1 MTVPTRRSF
10 WNNLF
15 LSPQETRLRA
25 FWRLLIQ
32 STALIL
38 LMTCLSVP
46 LVIPVLLKQ
55 SGGRVLI
62 LGSTFVEF
70 IGVTTTVYLARRL
83 LDRRSFASLGFRFTP
98 AAILDILA
106 GLIIAGLVMGLIF
119 LCLFSLGWLHFDGF
133 AWQFEPPA
141 QVLVNSL
148 LAALLFLLV
157 GWSEEL
163 LSRGYHLQTIASGLN
178 RGWGVVLS
186 SAVFGCLHLLNPG
199 ASWISTLGI
208 FVAGLFLAFG
218 YLRTGQLWLSI
229 GLHIGWN
236 FFEGPVF
243 GFLVSGTDFYPISRV
258 TVSGPV
264 LWTGGAFGPEAGL
277 IVLPAIAVGVGLIFL
292 YSKMRGR
299 LTPGPLIRP
308 EADSGIDPA

>member
-1 MTVPTRRSF
+1 MNHPVPTRRGF
-10 WNNLF
+10 WTNLF
-15 LSPQETRLRA
+15 VSPQERRLRA

-32 STALIL
+32 STVLIL
-38 LMTCLSVP
+38 LMACLSVP
-46 LVIPVLLKQ
+46 LVLPILLKL
-55 SGGRVLI
+55 GGERALM
-62 LGSTFVEF
+62 LGSTVVEF
-70 IGVTTTVYLARRL
+70 IGVTTTVLLARRF
-83 LDRRSFASLGFRFTP
+83 LDRRSFTSLGFRLTR
-98 AAILDILA
+98 AALVDVLA

-119 LCLFSLGWLHFDGF
+119 LSLFSLGWLRFDGF
-133 AWQFEPPA
+133 AWQFEPPLM
-141 QVLVNSL
+141 VLVNSL

-178 RGWGVVLS
+178 RGWGVALS

-243 GFLVSGTDFYPISRV
+243 GFLVSGVDFYRISRV
-258 TVSGPV
+258 TVSGPAI
-264 LWTGGAFGPEAGL
+264 WTGGAFGPEAGL
-277 IVLPAIAVGVGLIFL
+277 IVLPAIAVGVGLVYL
-292 YSKMRGR
+292 YSKVRDHR
-299 LTPGPLIRP
+299 VPSP
-308 EADSGIDPA
+308 

>member
-1 MTVPTRRSF
+1 MAVPTRRSF
-10 WNNLF
+10 WANLF
-15 LSPQETRLRA
+15 LSPQERRLRA
-25 FWRLLIQ
+25 LWRLLIQ
-32 STALIL
+32 STVLIL
-38 LMTCLSVP
+38 LMACLSVP
-46 LVIPVLLKQ
+46 LVIPIVLKQ
-55 SGGRVLI
+55 GGERALI
-62 LGSTFVEF
+62 LGSTFIEF
-70 IGVTTTVYLARRL
+70 IGVTSTVFLARRF
-83 LDRRSFASLGFRFTP
+83 LDRRSFVSLGFRFTR
-98 AAILDILA
+98 AALFDVLA

-119 LCLFSLGWLHFDGF
+119 LSLFSLGWLRFEGF
-133 AWQFEPPA
+133 AWQFEPPLM
-141 QVLVNSL
+141 VLVNTL

-178 RGWGVVLS
+178 RAWGVVLS

-243 GFLVSGTDFYPISRV
+243 GFLVSGTDFYHISHV
-258 TVSGPV
+258 TISGPV

-277 IVLPAIAVGVGLIFL
+277 IVLPAIAVGVGLIYL
-292 YSKMRGR
+292 YTKLS
-299 LTPGPLIRP
+299 GPQ
-308 EADSGIDPA
+308 DPVP